1 MRRSIG
7 SYNSLYFSN
16 EKYLLISL
24 CRPGLW
30 TCFIAAAITI
40 VSETRI
46 RKRIP
51 KSCRRCHRRK
61 QRCVGAPVCGNC
73 ELAGQTCIRSDS
85 VPSWHHGM
93 SKGALAAR
101 IESLE
106 AQLAALTE
114 GRESHTRD
122 EEERERQRHC
132 SNSNHASPALGQI
145 SNARPRSASSSTSHI
160 QPTTPHTTSPDT
172 GSSAVMH
179 FLIQGH
185 GYTNKPKEPSSNTNT
200 STKET
205 PEGNYLGP
213 SSGLSIAENISRIVQ
228 DAVWKSIPVNE
239 TTEFLAPCENEST
252 GPANAPDDAMGK
264 RLLDAYFKSMQMRLP
279 FLCRDE
285 IYRLH
290 ARRYD
295 SVLIESGS
303 AEGGNAEAQYSRFKI
318 FMVYAIGAAIL
329 RMTEMYDSTPPRHYF
344 VTAMQYQPAIQE
356 NLSINSIEALMLL
369 AMYNL
374 QSSASSSVWYMM
386 GLATRICVDFG
397 MHREAGYRRLKPY
410 EAQRR
415 KRLFWSVYLNER
427 SVSWSL
433 GRPFSIPDEEI
444 DVLPPADVD
453 DSLSEDAP
461 EHLFQQP
468 RNPEEQWEGPNIRCF
483 IACIKLS
490 RISSTTRSRVYR
502 LDRDLPTL
510 LHEVHPILESL
521 ESYQRSLPCL
531 SDYEDD
537 FIHMHWN
544 NATRTL
550 LHPFLSILPPDDEL
564 ARKCLHVSGQ
574 MCQYFKRLRQRDS
587 TWYSFL
593 LINTLFM
600 AGLTICLCL
609 FRSPRLWSI
618 SVSNDLRA
626 CSSALFVMAERH
638 PSVRKYRDALE
649 TAITRVMDYVND
661 AQTQQD
667 QGQSYPGTAP
677 TGIDKARGFQSDLG
691 YSLDRSI
698 TDPPTPGFLI
708 PSPQASRGVGG
719 ETPRTPEFDGRGI
732 GLGNGMAMGMGFPSG
747 LFADDF
753 WAGDAFSLQMGES
766 FGVRV

>member
-1 MRRSIG
+1 MRPSI
-7 SYNSLYFSN
+7 
-16 EKYLLISL
+16 
-24 CRPGLW
+24 
-30 TCFIAAAITI
+30 A
-40 VSETRI
+40 RI

-61 QRCVGAPVCGNC
+61 QRCVGTPVCGNC
-73 ELAGQTCIRSDS
+73 EVAGQTCVRSDS

-106 AQLAALTE
+106 AQLAALI
-114 GRESHTRD
+114 D
-122 EEERERQRHC
+122 ERQPHIGHNEERQEYQQHG
-132 SNSNHASPALGQI
+132 SNSNHASPALGHI
-145 SNARPRSASSSTSHI
+145 PNARPGSASSSASHN
-160 QPTTPHTTSPDT
+160 QPTTPPTTSPDT
-172 GSSAVMH
+172 GTVMH

-185 GYTNKPKEPSSNTNT
+185 GYANKPKEPSFSTNT
-200 STKET
+200 TTKET

-228 DAVWKSIPVNE
+228 DTVWKSIPVNE

-252 GPANAPDDAMGK
+252 GPANAPDDAMGM

-295 SVLIESGS
+295 AVPIGSGQG
-303 AEGGNAEAQYSRFKI
+303 EGGNAQAQYSRFKI

-329 RMTEMYDSTPPRHYF
+329 RMTEMYDSTPPRYYF

-397 MHREAGYRRLKPY
+397 MHREAGYRRLRPY

-453 DSLSEDAP
+453 DSLPEDAP

-468 RNPEEQWEGPNIRCF
+468 RNPEEQWEDPNIRCF

-502 LDRDLPTL
+502 LDRDLPSL
-510 LHEVHPILESL
+510 LHEVHPILDSL

-550 LHPFLSILPPDDEL
+550 LHPFLSILPADDEL

-661 AQTQQD
+661 AQTQHD
-667 QGQSYPGTAP
+667 QAQNYQETVSGSGEKRTTFPVEM
-677 TGIDKARGFQSDLG
+677 G
-691 YSLDRSI
+691 YSLDRST

-708 PSPQASRGVGG
+708 PSPQASRVVGG
-719 ETPRTPEFDGRGI
+719 ETPRTPEVFDGRGI
-732 GLGNGMAMGMGFPSG
+732 GLGNGVGMGMGLPSG

>member
-1 MRRSIG
+1 MEG
-7 SYNSLYFSN
+7 
-16 EKYLLISL
+16 
-24 CRPGLW
+24 
-30 TCFIAAAITI
+30 A
-40 VSETRI
+40 RI

-61 QRCVGAPVCGNC
+61 QRCVGAPICGNC
-73 ELAGQTCIRSDS
+73 ELAGQTCVRSDS

-93 SKGALAAR
+93 SKGALAQR

-106 AQLAALTE
+106 AQLSALTE
-114 GRESHTRD
+114 GRQPHVGD
-122 EEERERQRHC
+122 GEEGQVRQHQEYQQHD
-132 SNSNHASPALGQI
+132 SNHTPPVLG
-145 SNARPRSASSSTSHI
+145 HI
-160 QPTTPHTTSPDT
+160 PEPNT
-172 GSSAVMH
+172 
-179 FLIQGH
+179 
-185 GYTNKPKEPSSNTNT
+185 TNKDTT
-200 STKET
+200 
-205 PEGNYLGP
+205 EGNYLGP

-252 GPANAPDDAMGK
+252 GPADAPDDAIG
-264 RLLDAYFKSMQMRLP
+264 RRILDAYFKSMQMRLP

-295 SVLIESGS
+295 SVPTDPKSGIS
-303 AEGGNAEAQYSRFKI
+303 AGGNKPAEAQYSRFKI

-329 RMTEMYDSTPPRHYF
+329 RMTELYDSTPPRQYF

-356 NLSINSIEALMLL
+356 NLSINSIETLMLL

-397 MHREAGYRRLKPY
+397 MHREAGYRRLRPY

-427 SVSWSL
+427 SVAWSL

-453 DSLSEDAP
+453 DSLPENAP
-461 EHLFQQP
+461 EQFFKQP

-483 IACIKLS
+483 IACIRLS
-490 RISSTTRSRVYR
+490 RISSSTRSRVYR
-502 LDRDLPTL
+502 LDRALPSL
-510 LHEVHPILESL
+510 LHEVQPILDQL
-521 ESYQRSLPCL
+521 DTYQRSLPCL

-550 LHPFLSILPPDDEL
+550 LHPFLSILPPDDDL

-574 MCQYFKRLRQRDS
+574 TCQYFKRLRQRDS

-609 FRSPRLWSI
+609 FRSPRLWST

-661 AQTQQD
+661 AQIN
-667 QGQSYPGTAP
+667 QGQSQAYPGTIP
-677 TGIDKARGFQSDLG
+677 GLSEKRSGFPVELG
-691 YSLDRSI
+691 YSLDRAI
-698 TDPPTPGFLI
+698 TDPPTPGFLV
-708 PSPQASRGVGG
+708 PEPQGGRGVGEEG
-719 ETPRTPEFDGRGI
+719 GQAPRTPEGFYGKGI
-732 GLGNGMAMGMGFPSG
+732 GLGAGMGMGMGFPSE

>member
-1 MRRSIG
+1 M
-7 SYNSLYFSN
+7 
-16 EKYLLISL
+16 E
-24 CRPGLW
+24 
-30 TCFIAAAITI
+30 
-40 VSETRI
+40 ETRI

-73 ELAGQTCIRSDS
+73 ELADQPCIRSDS

-106 AQLAALTE
+106 AQLAAFTDGMRSGYEELEVGE
-114 GRESHTRD
+114 GDKYQSQHATAS
-122 EEERERQRHC
+122 ERR
-132 SNSNHASPALGQI
+132 NPA
-145 SNARPRSASSSTSHI
+145 
-160 QPTTPHTTSPDT
+160 T
-172 GSSAVMH
+172 GSSNITFTSTSTSAVSASASASPFSPDPGAVIH

-185 GYTNKPKEPSSNTNT
+185 GYRNSNSASNNPNDI
-200 STKET
+200 SKS
-205 PEGNYLGP
+205 EGNYLGP

-239 TTEFLAPCENEST
+239 TNEFLGPCENEAE
-252 GPANAPDDAMGK
+252 GPASAPDDAMGK
-264 RLLDAYFKSMQMRLP
+264 RILDAYFKSMQMRLP

-285 IYRLH
+285 IYALH
-290 ARRYD
+290 ARRHEPVPTGAN
-295 SVLIESGS
+295 SSTS
-303 AEGGNAEAQYSRFKI
+303 AQFARFKI

-329 RMTEMYDSTPPRHYF
+329 RMTEMYESTPPRNYF

-356 NLSINSIEALMLL
+356 SLSINSIEALMLL

-397 MHREAGYRRLKPY
+397 LHREAQYRRLKPY

-415 KRLFWSVYLNER
+415 RRLFWSVYLNER
-427 SVSWSL
+427 SVAWSL
-433 GRPFSIPDEEI
+433 GRPFSIADEEI
-444 DVLPPADVD
+444 DAKPPADID
-453 DSLSEDAP
+453 DSLGEDAP
-461 EHLFQQP
+461 EHLFTSP
-468 RNPEEQWEGPNIRCF
+468 RSPHEHWEGPNIRCF

-490 RISSTTRSRVYR
+490 RISSAARSRIYR
-502 LDRDLPTL
+502 VDRVLPSL
-510 LHEVHPILESL
+510 LHEVHPILDAL
-521 ESYQRSLPCL
+521 DAYQKSLPVL
-531 SDYEDD
+531 SAYEDD
-537 FIHMHWN
+537 FIHMHWS
-544 NATRTL
+544 NAMRTL

-564 ARKCLHVSGQ
+564 ARRCLYVSGQ

-609 FRSPRLWSI
+609 FRSPRLWTI
-618 SVSNDLRA
+618 SVSNDLRV

-649 TAITRVMDYVND
+649 TAINRAMDYVSD
-661 AQTQQD
+661 AQQNQNH
-667 QGQSYPGTAP
+667 PETATAEKRP
-677 TGIDKARGFQSDLG
+677 LDIARG
-691 YSLDRSI
+691 YSLDRSL
-698 TDPPTPGFLI
+698 TDPPTLGFLI
-708 PSPQASRGVGG
+708 PSPQASRGLGESGSGGG
-719 ETPRTPEFDGRGI
+719 ETPQTPETFDGRR
-732 GLGNGMAMGMGFPSG
+732 AFSE
-747 LFADDF
+747 LFVEDF

-766 FGVRV
+766 FGLRM

>member
-1 MRRSIG
+1 M
-7 SYNSLYFSN
+7 
-16 EKYLLISL
+16 E
-24 CRPGLW
+24 
-30 TCFIAAAITI
+30 
-40 VSETRI
+40 ETRI

-73 ELAGQTCIRSDS
+73 ELAGQPCVRSDS

-106 AQLAALTE
+106 AQIAALTDGAGPDHDEVGE
-114 GRESHTRD
+114 GRREGGRD
-122 EEERERQRHC
+122 RYQHQHPG
-132 SNSNHASPALGQI
+132 NH
-145 SNARPRSASSSTSHI
+145 
-160 QPTTPHTTSPDT
+160 TSPDLRPDS
-172 GSSAVMH
+172 GPGAVMH
-179 FLIQGH
+179 FLTQGH
-185 GYTNKPKEPSSNTNT
+185 GYANNPPNNPKDNNSSKDHN
-200 STKET
+200 EA
-205 PEGNYLGP
+205 NYLGP

-252 GPANAPDDAMGK
+252 GPAAAPDDTMGEHI
-264 RLLDAYFKSMQMRLP
+264 LDAYFKSMQMRLP

-290 ARRYD
+290 ARRHD
-295 SVLIESGS
+295 PVPTGQGID
-303 AEGGNAEAQYSRFKI
+303 ADTAAQYSRFKI

-344 VTAMQYQPAIQE
+344 MTAMQYQPAIQE

-397 MHREAGYRRLKPY
+397 MHREVGYRRLRAY

-427 SVSWSL
+427 SVAWSL

-444 DVLPPADVD
+444 DVLPPGDVD

-461 EHLFQQP
+461 EHLFREP
-468 RNPEEQWEGPNIRCF
+468 RDPDVQWEGPNIRCF

-490 RISSTTRSRVYR
+490 RISSATRSRIYR
-502 LDRDLPTL
+502 LDRDLPSL
-510 LHEVHPILESL
+510 LHEVHPILDSL
-521 ESYQRSLPCL
+521 DAYQRSLPCL

-564 ARKCLHVSGQ
+564 ARRCLHVSGQ

-661 AQTQQD
+661 SQLHQEDHD
-667 QGQSYPGTAP
+667 QGHSATSTASAPGE
-677 TGIDKARGFQSDLG
+677 KRQGFSAEMG
-691 YSLDRSI
+691 YSLDRSL

-708 PSPQASRGVGG
+708 PSPQASRGIAGG
-719 ETPRTPEFDGRGI
+719 ETPRTPEGFDGRGV
-732 GLGNGMAMGMGFPSG
+732 GLGTGMSMGFSG

-753 WAGDAFSLQMGES
+753 WVGDTFSLQMGES